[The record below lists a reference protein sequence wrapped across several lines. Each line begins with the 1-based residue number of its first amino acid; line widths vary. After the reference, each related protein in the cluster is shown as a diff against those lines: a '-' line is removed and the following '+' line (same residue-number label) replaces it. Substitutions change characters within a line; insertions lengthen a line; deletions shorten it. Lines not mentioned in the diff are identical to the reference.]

1 MKTFLFSLISS
12 CFFCS
17 LTAQEVLSTSSLAD
31 PYDIVH
37 LINHGN
43 YAMDTNNERAQYI
56 GTWRYESNGL
66 LFELK
71 VDAADQFLQQFPDG
85 SKYFFW
91 DALILKYR
99 LVEND
104 VEIYNNLNATVTP
117 NHESIGLKQG
127 DREYLSG
134 RIKDFTRNVT
144 GTFSITKL
152 NNNPE
157 KIYFMLYLSGY
168 TLHNPREFYDDG
180 QPLFSLPTNGVEMI
194 KVE

>member
-1 MKTFLFSLISS
+1 
-12 CFFCS
+12 
-17 LTAQEVLSTSSLAD
+17 

-85 SKYFFW
+85 SKYYFW
-91 DALILKYR
+91 DVVVLKYR
-99 LVEND
+99 MVQND
-104 VEIYNNLNATVTP
+104 VEIFNNLEAAVSSDYP
-117 NHESIGLKQG
+117 SIGIKQG
-127 DREYLSG
+127 DRGSLDG

-144 GTFSITKL
+144 GTFSIT
-152 NNNPE
+152 NE
-157 KIYFMLYLSGY
+157 G
-168 TLHNPREFYDDG
+168 
-180 QPLFSLPTNGVEMI
+180 
-194 KVE
+194 

>member
-56 GTWRYESNGL
+56 GLWRYQANGI

-71 VDAADQFLQQFPDG
+71 VEAADQMLEQFPNG
-85 SKYFFW
+85 SKYYFW
-91 DALILKYR
+91 DAVTLKYR
-99 LVEND
+99 LVKD
-104 VEIYNNLNATVTP
+104 GVEIYNNLAETVS
-117 NHESIGLKQG
+117 NNQRSSGLKLG
-127 DREYLSG
+127 DQEYLGG
-134 RIKDFTRNVT
+134 RILDFTRNVT

-180 QPLFSLPTNGVEMI
+180 QLLFSLPINGVEMI

>member
-71 VDAADQFLQQFPDG
+71 VDC
-85 SKYFFW
+85 
-91 DALILKYR
+91 R
-99 LVEND
+99 
-104 VEIYNNLNATVTP
+104 
-117 NHESIGLKQG
+117 
-127 DREYLSG
+127 
-134 RIKDFTRNVT
+134 
-144 GTFSITKL
+144 
-152 NNNPE
+152 
-157 KIYFMLYLSGY
+157 
-168 TLHNPREFYDDG
+168 
-180 QPLFSLPTNGVEMI
+180 
-194 KVE
+194 